1 MACVWRYCKNDL
13 KNPYVIKDIVA
24 GPEKKEKKKK
34 EEVAGSFH
42 STFDKPVP
50 SEYDWWS
57 GFQSY
62 SIAGINKEWE
72 GKNVNRSGFLTS
84 ISKMCITST
93 LQTASDVFCGEKK
106 KKKNA
111 QESLGNIL

>member
-1 MACVWRYCKNDL
+1 MEVLQKWF
-13 KNPYVIKDIVA
+13 
-24 GPEKKEKKKK
+24 KKPIRNKKK
-34 EEVAGSFH
+34 EVVAGSFH

-106 KKKNA
+106 KKKRMLKKA
-111 QESLGNIL
+111 

>member
-1 MACVWRYCKNDL
+1 MGTVGRF
-13 KNPYVIKDIVA
+13 
-24 GPEKKEKKKK
+24 KEKCKKFKK

-62 SIAGINKEWE
+62 SIAGVSKEWE
-72 GKNVNRSGFLTS
+72 GGKYEQIRVSNFHLKNVYYQHTPNCF
-84 ISKMCITST
+84 
-93 LQTASDVFCGEKK
+93 
-106 KKKNA
+106 
-111 QESLGNIL
+111 

>member
-1 MACVWRYCKNDL
+1 MGTLGRF
-13 KNPYVIKDIVA
+13 
-24 GPEKKEKKKK
+24 KEKCKKFKK

-93 LQTASDVFCGEKK
+93 LQTASDVFCEKK
-106 KKKNA
+106 KRLLKKLTFHIPFLL
-111 QESLGNIL
+111 EIYPP